1 MLRNPARKNVYL
13 SKPVVIVHLQNFQ
26 EHTESFFG
34 GEWEWEWTISSDS
47 MHVCLHQLHPIRS
60 TQGWR
65 GLCPEW
71 SSTASGG
78 HIYVMINGYSISLYD
93 ETLHGT
99 KDMSATDATYVLSKH

>member
-1 MLRNPARKNVYL
+1 MGMDNWLRLNACMLAPAPPY
-13 SKPVVIVHLQNFQ
+13 P
-26 EHTESFFG
+26 
-34 GEWEWEWTISSDS
+34 DS
-47 MHVCLHQLHPIRS
+47 GPWS

-99 KDMSATDATYVLSKH
+99 KEMSATDATYVLSKH